1 MGNGNGNELERI
13 RSAMFMAPG
22 NGGGGMMGHMMV
34 ANNPLNGSTAHMGMG
49 NNDMDPN
56 VLQNA
61 KSAFEIGAFNFGGG
75 NQHHLSGL
83 HHQNANKGNHAKN
96 NTRTQDFNN
105 GQFMSGFANNN
116 LGVHHES
123 SP

>member
-1 MGNGNGNELERI
+1 
-13 RSAMFMAPG
+13 
-22 NGGGGMMGHMMV
+22 MGHMMLGV
-34 ANNPLNGSTAHMGMG
+34 NNQHMLNGSTAHMGMG

-61 KSAFEIGAFNFGGG
+61 KSAFEISAFNFGGG
-75 NQHHLSGL
+75 NNHLSGL
-83 HHQNANKGNHAKN
+83 HQHNANIGGPQAGKN

-116 LGVHHES
+116 LGALAG
-123 SP
+123 